1 MKHFVEL
8 QQKLNIEYF
17 RALIAVAMAD
27 GKLLEEEKLFFTEKA
42 QEFGLSVQSI
52 QDMLSTELDSINDQ
66 IDHKVD
72 DVDFI
77 TDIVA
82 MAMIDGELHE
92 KEYLLCVEL
101 SKRKG
106 FSKEEVDKTIQELR
120 NLIQAKK

>member
-1 MKHFVEL
+1 VEL

-42 QEFGLSVQSI
+42 QEFGLSVHSI

-120 NLIQAKK
+120 DLIQAKK